1 MVNFLSALAPK
12 LKQNDTSLTAFKRI
26 QEAAPALPPGPDD
39 ATLTTRQ
46 LFARVQAML
55 DDKSTVIAE
64 TGDSWFNGM
73 QLNLPT
79 DARFEIQMQYGS
91 IGWSVGATLGYCL
104 ARPARRVISLIGD
117 GSFQLTAQ
125 EISTMIRY
133 GVKPIIFLL
142 NNGGYTIE
150 VEIHDG
156 PYNAIKN
163 WDYAGLLSVFNAGE
177 GNGKG
182 CRVTTEGELDAA
194 IDKALAHDGPSL
206 IEVAIDR
213 DDCSR
218 NLLSWGAHVATNNAR
233 PPRSPG

>member
-1 MVNFLSALAPK
+1 MPK
-12 LKQNDTSLTAFKRI
+12 LTQNDTSLTAFNRI
-26 QEAAPALPPGPDD
+26 REETPAPPPGADNAP
-39 ATLTTRQ
+39 LTTRQ

-55 DDKSTVIAE
+55 DDSSTVIAE

-73 QLNLPT
+73 QLRLPT
-79 DARFEIQMQYGS
+79 NARFEIQMQYGS

-104 ARPARRVISLIGD
+104 ARPARRVIALIGD

-133 GVKPIIFLL
+133 GVKPIIFLI

-156 PYNAIKN
+156 PYNTIKN
-163 WDYAGLLSVFNAGE
+163 WDYAGLVSIFNAGE
-177 GNGKG
+177 GNGMG
-182 CRVTTEGELDAA
+182 CRVATEGELDAA
-194 IDKALAHDGPSL
+194 IETALAHDGPAL
-206 IEVAIDR
+206 IEAMIDR

-233 PPRSPG
+233 PPRSSG